1 MKTVYCLGGTPQFR
15 LACFKY
21 SSLIK
26 ERQNKFKKNIFN
38 KMNEKEFLSR
48 EINPFFL
55 IKRCLQINPN
65 IKKRMNKFYKSL
77 GESLTSKN
85 NDNSTNNN
93 YNKFKDNTEILK
105 SFNIEY
111 SNDGNNIK
119 NLKYS
124 LDKSNFKKNNI
135 SKEDSSKYIS
145 ILSKKSLNEIFKNKI
160 IHSRNKS
167 NNITQTNLSTILYN
181 YNYPL
186 SKDSGSF
193 DLFQSL
199 IYENKA
205 KKKIKEHLLLR
216 NDNKNILNKN
226 SFNRIIYS
234 KNFISSHSNKKKH
247 SKKILK
253 DKKVLNKTYQNIK
266 PIKLSLSN
274 NNKKIKNS
282 NLFNEIR
289 TMYKNKRKIKRDIL
303 SQHNELNLIYAE
315 NEKQFYKKYER
326 HRKRRFLN
334 GLALTHLNCSPK
346 VILDNLNKKID
357 VIKNK
362 VAVVK
367 YISDKAFPRV
377 LADITF
383 ANKKYEKRKWKKE
396 YFTPHNEELNKI
408 KKQQKEMDSYFS
420 IPFKVINRNIKNI
433 EKN

>member
-38 KMNEKEFLSR
+38 KMNEKEFFSR
-48 EINPFFL
+48 EINLFFL

-135 SKEDSSKYIS
+135 NKEENNKYNS

-160 IHSRNKS
+160 INSRNKS

-205 KKKIKEHLLLR
+205 KKK
-216 NDNKNILNKN
+216 N
-226 SFNRIIYS
+226 
-234 KNFISSHSNKKKH
+234 
-247 SKKILK
+247 
-253 DKKVLNKTYQNIK
+253 
-266 PIKLSLSN
+266 
-274 NNKKIKNS
+274 
-282 NLFNEIR
+282 
-289 TMYKNKRKIKRDIL
+289 
-303 SQHNELNLIYAE
+303 
-315 NEKQFYKKYER
+315 
-326 HRKRRFLN
+326 
-334 GLALTHLNCSPK
+334 
-346 VILDNLNKKID
+346 
-357 VIKNK
+357 
-362 VAVVK
+362 
-367 YISDKAFPRV
+367 
-377 LADITF
+377 
-383 ANKKYEKRKWKKE
+383 
-396 YFTPHNEELNKI
+396 
-408 KKQQKEMDSYFS
+408 
-420 IPFKVINRNIKNI
+420 
-433 EKN
+433 